1 MGAGTR
7 HLDIRRRRKRRHK
20 RAKKQMSG
28 LRKAIKS
35 GRSHADRVK
44 LADEYWRGVRGA

>member
-7 HLDIRRRRKRRHK
+7 HLEIRRRRKRRQK
-20 RAKKQMSG
+20 RAKKQLSG

-35 GRSHADRVK
+35 GRTHADRAK
-44 LADEYWRGVRGA
+44 LAEEYWKGLRAS